1 MNKIQKPKG
10 TLDILPGDIELWQ
23 YIENTVRDIAR
34 VYGFS
39 EIRMPTFEATELFC
53 RGVGDTTDV
62 VGKEMYTFIDKDGS
76 SLSLRPEGTAGV
88 ARSVIENGLYA
99 GAMPLKLFYLSNFFR
114 REKPQAGRSREF
126 WQFGTELYG
135 SNRPEADAQ
144 VIMLAD
150 GLFERFGLKNVT
162 LRINSIGCPEC
173 RPSYRKAL
181 LDYFSG
187 YESELCDTCR
197 ERLQKNP
204 LRVLDCKSPIC
215 SGIAKKAPKT
225 LEHLCDGCNTHFEKL
240 KSLLD
245 ESGVEYIVDPAIVR
259 GLDYYTG
266 TVFEFTVDSI
276 GAQSTVCGGGRYD
289 GLLASIGGP
298 EMPAVGFGMG
308 ITRLIQALKDE
319 NLVPEIDT
327 GCDIYIAPLGE
338 NASGKAFM
346 LAQRLREKGVCAET
360 DICGRGLKAQ
370 MKYANKIGAKYTM
383 VLGDNEIEC
392 GVARI
397 KNMDSGEESE
407 IKLDDISEEL
417 FGIINDEAL
426 KALENSLSDEPF

>member
-1 MNKIQKPKG
+1 MNRIQKPKG
-10 TLDILPGDIELWQ
+10 TLDILPADIGLWQ
-23 YIENTVRDIAR
+23 YIENTVREITKTH
-34 VYGFS
+34 GFS

-135 SNRPEADAQ
+135 SSLPEADAQ
-144 VIMLAD
+144 VILLAH
-150 GLFERFGLKNVT
+150 GLFKKLGLTKVT

-181 LDYFSG
+181 LDYFSQ
-187 YESELCDTCR
+187 YEGQLCDTCR

-215 SGIAKKAPKT
+215 SGIAKEAPKT
-225 LEHLCDGCNTHFEKL
+225 LEHLCDGCESHFEKL

-245 ESGVEYIVDPAIVR
+245 ECGIEYVVDPSIVR

-289 GLLASIGGP
+289 GLLQSIGGP

-308 ITRLIQALKDE
+308 ITRLIQAMKDE
-319 NLVPEIDT
+319 NLVPELDS
-327 GCDIYIAPLGE
+327 GSDIYIAPLGE
-338 NASGKAFM
+338 NASKTAFV
-346 LAQRLREKGVCAET
+346 LAQKLRESGVAAET
-360 DICGRGLKAQ
+360 DICSRSLKAQ
-370 MKYANKIGAKYTM
+370 MKYADKAGAKF
-383 VLGDNEIEC
+383 VLVIGDNEIAE
-392 GVARI
+392 GVSELR
-397 KNMDSGEESE
+397 NMKSGERV
-407 IKLDDISEEL
+407 KVEL
-417 FGIINDEAL
+417 SIEAIIDKV
-426 KALENSLSDEPF
+426 KA

>member
-10 TLDILPGDIELWQ
+10 TLDILPADIGLWQ
-23 YIENTVRDIAR
+23 YIENAVRETAR
-34 VYGFS
+34 INGFS

-135 SNRPEADAQ
+135 SSLPEADAQ
-144 VIMLAD
+144 VILLANSLFKKL
-150 GLFERFGLKNVT
+150 GLTKVT

-181 LDYFSG
+181 LEYFAQ

-215 SGIAKKAPKT
+215 SGIAINAPKT
-225 LEHLCDGCNTHFEKL
+225 LEHLCGGCESHFEKL
-240 KSLLD
+240 KKLLD
-245 ESGVEYIVDPAIVR
+245 ACGVEYVVDPSIVR

-298 EMPAVGFGMG
+298 ELPAVGFGMG

-319 NLVPEIDT
+319 NLVPELKN
-327 GCDIYIAPLGE
+327 GCDVYIAPLGE
-338 NASGKAFM
+338 GASNSAFV
-346 LAQRLREKGVCAET
+346 LAQALREAGVAAET
-360 DICGRGLKAQ
+360 DICGRSLKAQ
-370 MKYANKIGAKYTM
+370 MKYADKAGASF
-383 VLGDNEIEC
+383 VLVVGDNEIAE
-392 GVARI
+392 GVAELRD
-397 KNMDSGEESE
+397 MRGGERVKVSLSVEAIINE
-407 IKLDDISEEL
+407 IK
-417 FGIINDEAL
+417 
-426 KALENSLSDEPF
+426 K

>member
-1 MNKIQKPKG
+1 MNRIQKPKG
-10 TLDILPGDIELWQ
+10 TLDILPSDIGVWQ
-23 YIENTVRDIAR
+23 YIENAVRETAKI
-34 VYGFS
+34 YGFS

-135 SNRPEADAQ
+135 SSSPEADAQ
-144 VIMLAD
+144 VILLAN
-150 GLFERFGLKNVT
+150 GLFKKLGLTKVT

-173 RPSYRKAL
+173 RPSYRTAL
-181 LDYFSG
+181 LNYFSQ

-215 SGIAKKAPKT
+215 SGIAKNAPKT

-245 ESGVEYIVDPAIVR
+245 ECGVEYIVDPSIVR

-289 GLLASIGGP
+289 GLLSSIGGP

-319 NLVPEIDT
+319 DLIPELET

-338 NASGKAFM
+338 NASKSAFV
-346 LAQRLREKGVCAET
+346 LAQKLRESGISAET
-360 DICGRGLKAQ
+360 DVCGRSLKAQ
-370 MKYANKIGAKYTM
+370 MKYADKAGASF
-383 VLGDNEIEC
+383 VLVVGDNEIAE
-392 GVARI
+392 GSAELRDMRGGERVKVALTVENI
-397 KNMDSGEESE
+397 TEA
-407 IKLDDISEEL
+407 
-417 FGIINDEAL
+417 ING
-426 KALENSLSDEPF
+426 

>member
-1 MNKIQKPKG
+1 MNRIQKPKG

-23 YIENTVRDIAR
+23 YIEGAVREEAR
-34 VYGFS
+34 LNGFS

-62 VGKEMYTFIDKDGS
+62 VGKEMYTFTDKDGS

-126 WQFGTELYG
+126 WQFGVELYG
-135 SNRPEADAQ
+135 SSSPEADAQ
-144 VIMLAD
+144 VILLAN
-150 GLFERFGLKNVT
+150 GLFKRLGLKKIA

-181 LDYFSG
+181 LDYFAD

-197 ERLQKNP
+197 ERLNKNP
-204 LRVLDCKSPIC
+204 LRVLDCKSPVC
-215 SGIAKKAPKT
+215 SAIASKAPKT
-225 LEHLCDGCNTHFEKL
+225 LDHLCESCGAHFEKL
-240 KSLLD
+240 KKLLD
-245 ESGVEYIVDPAIVR
+245 LCGVEYTVDPSIVR

-266 TVFEFTVDSI
+266 TVFEFTVESI

-298 EMPAVGFGMG
+298 SLPAVGFGMG

-319 NLVPEIDT
+319 DLVPELKT

-338 NASGKAFM
+338 TAGETAFV
-346 LAQRLREKGVCAET
+346 LAHKLCEKGISAET
-360 DICGRGLKAQ
+360 DVCGRSLKAQ
-370 MKYANKIGAKYTM
+370 MKYADKAGAKYVI
-383 VLGDNEIEC
+383 VLGDNEIAE
-392 GVARI
+392 GVAELR
-397 KNMDSGEESE
+397 NMQNGEKIRVSLKTE
-407 IKLDDISEEL
+407 DIIDL
-417 FGIINDEAL
+417 IV
-426 KALENSLSDEPF
+426 

>member
-1 MNKIQKPKG
+1 MSRIQKPKG
-10 TLDILPGDIELWQ
+10 TLDILPADISLWQ
-23 YIENTVRDIAR
+23 YIENAVRETAKLN
-34 VYGFS
+34 GFS

-135 SNRPEADAQ
+135 SSSPEADAQ
-144 VIMLAD
+144 VILLAD
-150 GLFERFGLKNVT
+150 SLFKKLGLTKVT
-162 LRINSIGCPEC
+162 LRINSIGCPDC
-173 RPSYRKAL
+173 RPDYRASL
-181 LDYFSG
+181 IEYFSK
-187 YESELCDTCR
+187 YESQLCDTCK
-197 ERLQKNP
+197 ERLLKNP

-215 SGIAKKAPKT
+215 SGIAKDAPKT
-225 LEHLCDGCNTHFEKL
+225 LEHLCDGCESHFDKL
-240 KSLLD
+240 KKLLD
-245 ESGVEYIVDPAIVR
+245 ACGVEYVVDPSIVR

-289 GLLASIGGP
+289 GLLSSIGGP

-319 NLVPEIDT
+319 DLVPEFKT
-327 GCDIYIAPLGE
+327 GCDVYIAPLGE
-338 NASGKAFM
+338 NASLPAFV
-346 LAQRLREKGVCAET
+346 LVQELKKLGIAAET
-360 DICGRGLKAQ
+360 DICGRSLKAQ
-370 MKYANKIGAKYTM
+370 MKYADKAGASY
-383 VLGDNEIEC
+383 VIVVGDDEIE
-392 GVARI
+392 
-397 KNMDSGEESE
+397 KNCAELRNMANGERAQV
-407 IKLDDISEEL
+407 EL
-417 FGIINDEAL
+417 TAEKIAEMV
-426 KALENSLSDEPF
+426 K

>member
-1 MNKIQKPKG
+1 MNRIQKPKG
-10 TLDILPGDIELWQ
+10 TLDILPSDIGVWQ

-34 VYGFS
+34 IYGFS

-99 GAMPLKLFYLSNFFR
+99 GAMPLKMFYLSNFFR

-135 SNRPEADAQ
+135 SSLPEADAQ
-144 VIMLAD
+144 VILLAD
-150 GLFERFGLKNVT
+150 GLFKRFGLKNVT
-162 LRINSIGCPEC
+162 LRINSIGCSEC

-181 LDYFSG
+181 LDYFSQFEG
-187 YESELCDTCR
+187 ELCPTCR

-215 SGIAKKAPKT
+215 SGIAKNAPKT
-225 LEHLCDGCNTHFEKL
+225 LEHLCDGCDSHFEKL
-240 KSLLD
+240 KKLLD
-245 ESGVEYIVDPAIVR
+245 GCFVDYIVDPSIVR

-298 EMPAVGFGMG
+298 AMPAVGFGMG

-319 NLVPEIDT
+319 DLLPEIES
-327 GCDIYIAPLGE
+327 GCDIYLAPLGE
-338 NASGKAFM
+338 NASEQAYL
-346 LAQRLREKGVCAET
+346 LAHQLRSNGVSAET
-360 DICGRGLKAQ
+360 DICGRSLKAQ
-370 MKYANKIGAKYTM
+370 MKYADKAGARF
-383 VLGDNEIEC
+383 VIVIGDNEIAENEAELRDMKN
-392 GVARI
+392 GERVKVALNV
-397 KNMDSGEESE
+397 KNIMDKV
-407 IKLDDISEEL
+407 I
-417 FGIINDEAL
+417 
-426 KALENSLSDEPF
+426 

>member
-1 MNKIQKPKG
+1 MNRIQKPKG
-10 TLDILPGDIELWQ
+10 TLDILPADIGIWQ
-23 YIENTVRDIAR
+23 YIENAVRETAR
-34 VYGFS
+34 VCGFS

-126 WQFGTELYG
+126 WQFGTEMYG
-135 SNRPEADAQ
+135 SSLPEADAQ
-144 VIMLAD
+144 IILLAD
-150 GLFERFGLKNVT
+150 SLFKRLGLTKVT

-173 RPSYRKAL
+173 RPNYRKAL
-181 LDYFSG
+181 LDYFSQ
-187 YESELCDTCR
+187 YEEQLCDTCK

-215 SGIAKKAPKT
+215 SGIAKDAPKT
-225 LEHLCDGCNTHFEKL
+225 LEHLCGGCESHFERL

-245 ESGVEYIVDPAIVR
+245 ECGIEYIVDPSIVR

-298 EMPAVGFGMG
+298 ELPAVGFGMG
-308 ITRLIQALKDE
+308 ITRLIQAMKDE
-319 NLVPEIDT
+319 DLIPELNT

-338 NASGKAFM
+338 AASTKAFV
-346 LAQRLREKGVCAET
+346 LAQKLREAGVSAET
-360 DICGRGLKAQ
+360 DICSRSLKAQ
-370 MKYANKIGAKYTM
+370 MKYADKAGAGY
-383 VLGDNEIEC
+383 VLVIGDNEIAEN
-392 GVARI
+392 ASELR
-397 KNMDSGEESE
+397 NMQSGERVKVELSVDAIIE
-407 IKLDDISEEL
+407 KIK
-417 FGIINDEAL
+417 
-426 KALENSLSDEPF
+426 

>member
-10 TLDILPGDIELWQ
+10 TLDILPGEIALWQ
-23 YIENTVRDIAR
+23 YIEENLREVAR
-34 VYGFS
+34 VFGFS
-39 EIRMPTFEATELFC
+39 EIRMPTFESTELFC

-126 WQFGTELYG
+126 WQFGTEMYG
-135 SNRPEADAQ
+135 SSLPEADAQ
-144 VIMLAD
+144 IILLAD
-150 GLFERFGLKNVT
+150 SVFKRFGLKNVT

-181 LDYFSG
+181 LEYFSG
-187 YESELCDTCR
+187 HESELCDTCR
-197 ERLQKNP
+197 ERLTKNP

-215 SGIAKKAPKT
+215 SAIASDAPKT
-225 LEHLCDGCNTHFEKL
+225 LEHLCDGCDAHFEKL
-240 KSLLD
+240 RKLLD
-245 ESGVEYIVDPAIVR
+245 ECGVEYVVDPSIVR

-298 EMPAVGFGMG
+298 ELPAVGFGMG

-319 NLVPEIDT
+319 NLVPEMKPN
-327 GCDIYIAPLGE
+327 CDIYIAPLGE
-338 NASGKAFM
+338 RAMLESFI
-346 LAQRLREKGVCAET
+346 LAQKLRDLGVAAET
-360 DICGRGLKAQ
+360 DVCGRSLKAQ
-370 MKYANKIGAKYTM
+370 MKFADKAGARYAL
-383 VLGDNEIEC
+383 VLGDSELDA
-392 GVARI
+392 GVAELR
-397 KNMDSGEESE
+397 NLRAGER
-407 IKLDDISEEL
+407 EEVA
-417 FGIINDEAL
+417 IDAKSITEAV
-426 KALENSLSDEPF
+426 KK

>member
-10 TLDILPGDIELWQ
+10 TLDILPAEIGLWQ
-23 YIENTVRDIAR
+23 YIEGAVRETAR
-34 VYGFS
+34 ICGFS
-39 EIRMPTFEATELFC
+39 EIRMPTFESTELFC

-62 VGKEMYTFIDKDGS
+62 VGKEMYTFTDKDGS

-88 ARSVIENGLYA
+88 ARSVIENGLCA

-135 SNRPEADAQ
+135 SDKPEADAQ
-144 VIMLAD
+144 VILLAD
-150 GLFERFGLKNVT
+150 GLFKKLGLTKVT

-181 LDYFSG
+181 LDYFSQ
-187 YESELCDTCR
+187 YESQLCDTCK

-204 LRVLDCKSPIC
+204 LRVLDCKSPVC
-215 SGIAKKAPKT
+215 SSIAKDAPKT
-225 LEHLCDGCNTHFEKL
+225 LEHLCGGCNTHFEKL

-245 ESGVEYIVDPAIVR
+245 KCGVEYTVDPSIVR

-289 GLLASIGGP
+289 GLLSSIGGP
-298 EMPAVGFGMG
+298 ELPAVGFGMG

-319 NLVPEIDT
+319 DLVPALDASN
-327 GCDIYIAPLGE
+327 DIYIAPLGE
-338 NASGKAFM
+338 AASEEAFL
-346 LAQRLREKGVCAET
+346 LAQRLREKGISAET
-360 DICGRGLKAQ
+360 DLCGRSLKAQ
-370 MKYANKIGAKYTM
+370 MKYADKTGAGF
-383 VLGDNEIEC
+383 VLVVGDNEISENQAELRNMKN
-392 GVARI
+392 GEKTKVALSV
-397 KNMDSGEESE
+397 DS
-407 IKLDDISEEL
+407 
-417 FGIINDEAL
+417 IIDAIR
-426 KALENSLSDEPF
+426 

>member
-1 MNKIQKPKG
+1 MNRIQKPKG
-10 TLDILPGDIELWQ
+10 TLDILPNDIGLWQ
-23 YIENTVRDIAR
+23 YIENAVRETAKIN
-34 VYGFS
+34 GFS

-62 VGKEMYTFIDKDGS
+62 VGKEMYSFIDKDGS

-135 SNRPEADAQ
+135 SSLPEADAQ
-144 VIMLAD
+144 VILLAD
-150 GLFERFGLKNVT
+150 SLFKKLGLTKVT

-181 LDYFSG
+181 LDYFSR

-215 SGIAKKAPKT
+215 SGYAKNAPKT
-225 LEHLCDGCNTHFEKL
+225 LEHLCGGCESHFEKL
-240 KSLLD
+240 KKLLD
-245 ESGVEYIVDPAIVR
+245 DCGVEYVVDPSIVR

-319 NLVPEIDT
+319 DLVPDLKT
-327 GCDIYIAPLGE
+327 GCDVYIAPLGE
-338 NASGKAFM
+338 NANSYAFV
-346 LAQRLREKGVCAET
+346 LAQKLRERGIAAET
-360 DICGRGLKAQ
+360 DICGRSLKAQ
-370 MKYANKIGAKYTM
+370 MKYADKAFAKY
-383 VLGDNEIEC
+383 VLVIGDNEIAE
-392 GVARI
+392 GVAELRDMRGGERVKVVLSVDAIIGQI
-397 KNMDSGEESE
+397 K
-407 IKLDDISEEL
+407 
-417 FGIINDEAL
+417 A
-426 KALENSLSDEPF
+426 

>member
-10 TLDILPGDIELWQ
+10 TLDILPSEIALWQ

-99 GAMPLKLFYLSNFFR
+99 GAMPLKMFYLSNFFR

-135 SNRPEADAQ
+135 STLPEADAQ
-144 VIMLAD
+144 VILLAD
-150 GLFERFGLKNVT
+150 GLFKRFGLKNVT

-173 RPSYRKAL
+173 RPNYRKAL
-181 LDYFSG
+181 LDYFSQ

-215 SGIAKKAPKT
+215 SGIAKNAPKT
-225 LEHLCDGCNTHFEKL
+225 LEHLCSGCESRFEKL
-240 KSLLD
+240 KTLLD
-245 ESGVEYIVDPAIVR
+245 KSLVEYIVDPAIVR

-319 NLVPEIDT
+319 ELVPEFDS
-327 GCDIYIAPLGE
+327 GCDVYIAPLGE
-338 NASGKAFM
+338 AASEFAFV
-346 LAQRLREKGVCAET
+346 LSQKLRSLGVSAET
-360 DICGRGLKAQ
+360 DICGRSLKAQ
-370 MKYANKIGAKYTM
+370 MKYADKTKAKY
-383 VLGDNEIEC
+383 VIVVGDNEIAENE
-392 GVARI
+392 AELR
-397 KNMDSGEESE
+397 NMQNGEREKIALSVE
-407 IKLDDISEEL
+407 N
-417 FGIINDEAL
+417 IIDRV
-426 KALENSLSDEPF
+426 K

>member
-10 TLDILPGDIELWQ
+10 TLDILPADIGLWQ
-23 YIENTVRDIAR
+23 YIENAVRETAR
-34 VYGFS
+34 INGFS

-135 SNRPEADAQ
+135 SSLPEADAQ
-144 VIMLAD
+144 VILLANSLFKKL
-150 GLFERFGLKNVT
+150 GLTKVT
-162 LRINSIGCPEC
+162 LRINSISCPEC

-181 LDYFSG
+181 LEYFAQ

-215 SGIAKKAPKT
+215 SGIAKNAPKT
-225 LEHLCDGCNTHFEKL
+225 LEHLCGGCESHFEKL
-240 KSLLD
+240 KKLLD
-245 ESGVEYIVDPAIVR
+245 ACGVEYVVDPSIVR

-298 EMPAVGFGMG
+298 ELPAVGFGMG

-319 NLVPEIDT
+319 NLVPELKN
-327 GCDIYIAPLGE
+327 GCDVYIAPLGE
-338 NASGKAFM
+338 GASNSAFV
-346 LAQRLREKGVCAET
+346 LAQALREAGVAAET
-360 DICGRGLKAQ
+360 DICGRSLKAQ
-370 MKYANKIGAKYTM
+370 MKYADKAGASF
-383 VLGDNEIEC
+383 VLVVGDNEIAE
-392 GVARI
+392 GVAELRD
-397 KNMDSGEESE
+397 MRGGERVKVSLSVEAIINE
-407 IKLDDISEEL
+407 IK
-417 FGIINDEAL
+417 
-426 KALENSLSDEPF
+426 K